1 MQALIRL
8 LLGGRRRDDAVV
20 ECRRC
25 GTTLESPTI
34 ECLHCGEPHPSE
46 CYHCPECGSDA
57 IAVYRIQ

>member
-8 LLGGRRRDDAVV
+8 LLGGRHYDDAVV

-25 GTTLESPTI
+25 GTTLDSSTV

-57 IAVYRIQ
+57 IAVYQIT